1 MFYTIPMTELT
12 GTIIVVFILYVIL
25 MLGIGWVTSRKATS
39 PSHYFLADRS
49 LKAWVTAVSST
60 ASSESAWAVLGTVGL
75 VYKEGLAAV
84 WFLPGCLIGYAVN
97 WLFIAER
104 LRKHSHETHAI
115 TIPDYLEAHFN
126 DKTNVLRLISVVII
140 FACMMA
146 YVGAQFSAIGK
157 TFDAI
162 FGVPHHVSIPIGA
175 AIIILYTMMGGFLAV
190 AWTDFVQG
198 LIMVFGLVL
207 LSVIALVNLGGFA
220 GMIEQVSEV
229 HPQTLEWM
237 GGRTSGAFF
246 GFMVGL
252 LGIGLGYPGQPHVL
266 NRYMAAKDTQ
276 TIRHGM
282 WIALG
287 WGLLVYSSAIVL
299 GLCGHALFPDLSDP
313 EHLFPKAAESLLP
326 TVVSAVVL
334 TGVLAAIMST
344 VSAQIIV
351 AASAVAH
358 DVYTK
363 MISRDMTHQQILMIS
378 RMSVL
383 LLGIGAMIIALL
395 KVPVI
400 FWFVLFAWSGLGAS
414 FGPVILFT
422 LYARNVTREGA
433 IAGML
438 TGFITTLIWKMAG
451 FSDSVIYELVPAFL
465 LASLAVWGVSL
476 WTQQKSGKNAG
487 EIREVDSS

>member
-1 MFYTIPMTELT
+1 MTELS
-12 GTIIVVFILYVIL
+12 GAFSVVFILYVIL
-25 MLGIGWVTSRKATS
+25 LLGIGWVTSRKATS
-39 PSHYFLADRS
+39 PSSFFLADRS

-84 WFLPGCLIGYAVN
+84 WFLPGCLMGYAAN
-97 WLFIAER
+97 WLLLAER
-104 LRKHSHETHAI
+104 LRKFSHDTHAI
-115 TIPDYLEAHFN
+115 TLPDYLEAHFK
-126 DKTNVLRLISVVII
+126 DKTNVLRLISVIII

-146 YVGAQFSAIGK
+146 YVGAQFAAIGK

-162 FGVPHHVSIPIGA
+162 FGVPHHLSIPIGA
-175 AIIILYTMMGGFLAV
+175 AIIILYTMLGGFLAV

-207 LSVIALVNLGGFA
+207 LAGIAVVSLGGFGA
-220 GMIEQVSEV
+220 MVEQVSQA
-229 HPQTLEWM
+229 HPQSLEWM
-237 GGRTSGAFF
+237 GGRTAGGFF
-246 GFMVGL
+246 GFMIGL

-266 NRYMAAKDTQ
+266 NRYMAAKDTR
-276 TIRHGM
+276 TIRLGM

-287 WGLLVYSSAIVL
+287 WGFLVYGSAILL
-299 GLCGHALFPDLSDP
+299 GLCGHALFPGLSDP
-313 EHLFPKAAESLLP
+313 EHLFPKAAEALLP

-358 DVYTK
+358 DVCTQ
-363 MISRDMTHQQILMIS
+363 MINRDLSHQQILKIS
-378 RMSVL
+378 RISILVL
-383 LLGIGAMIIALL
+383 GVGAMIIALL

-400 FWFVLFAWSGLGAS
+400 FWFVLLAWSGLGAS

-422 LYARNVTREGA
+422 LYSKKVTREGA
-433 IAGML
+433 IAGLL
-438 TGFITTLIWKMAG
+438 TGFITTLVWKG
-451 FSDSVIYELVPAFL
+451 LGLSDTVIYELVPAFA
-465 LASLAVWGVSL
+465 LASLAVWGVSQ
-476 WTQQKSGKNAG
+476 WTAEKEGEKVEAAG
-487 EIREVDSS
+487 GAE